1 MLLIRRWAVLLCG
14 LEIQKER
21 EGEGSLGLAGTVELG
36 IPAVSV
42 VALGGSWGLQTS
54 TGLSSQPGWAGV
66 FPAAGTTLS

>member
-42 VALGGSWGLQTS
+42 VALGLQTS